1 MRVAVSGVNFDL
13 QSGAKQGDF
22 TEASGSLPS
31 SWRALSYRI
40 RRARRPASEGIRRVG
55 ISI

>member
-40 RRARRPASEGIRRVG
+40 RRARRPASEGIRRE
-55 ISI
+55 S